1 MLRDRLEV
9 DAEALREINDFLLDP
24 DNSLVNDLMEII
36 ERYGGVEEINKRA
49 SESRDLDSILERLER
64 VNPSYV
70 KDLEWLMRERDAGR
84 FIELKRYCEGVL
96 GEEFESIDF
105 SKSPKVTLEIS
116 ACNFFEW
123 FIKEAERAIK
133 RGDLM
138 PARYITTRS
147 MKELVEDGDLSALI
161 AATQIIGASHVVTL
175 DTRGTMPG
183 PDGQP
188 INVHLGGC
196 EAITGYF
203 GGVGVPNRYVLNWVE
218 ELLHYYTN
226 YGVREVLNINFGTVL
241 LGFILHRLG
250 VDIKFKISVY
260 LGHDNP
266 YCCLWTIMMA
276 KLFSRP
282 DGATPLSG
290 LNLSNSV
297 DIYTIKLT
305 AYIRDKLGFRDKI
318 RIEHHI
324 TESYKGIVRQPY
336 DRLEQLLKVA
346 DHIHNLS
353 AKHEGAPPEVEEKRE
368 HPSNILEYFIPKD
381 EILGKGLMGY
391 LLQNYLDKHDAV
403 NRTARALVKNG
414 LGVIAA
420 EKLHGKL

>member
-1 MLRDRLEV
+1 MLRDRLEIDV
-9 DAEALREINDFLLDP
+9 KALHEINNFLLDS
-24 DNSLVNDLMEII
+24 DNPLINDLLEII
-36 ERYGGVEEINKRA
+36 DRYGGVEEINKRA
-49 SESRDLDSILERLER
+49 SESRDFDSILERLKK
-64 VNPSYV
+64 VNPDYV
-70 KDLEWLMRERDAGR
+70 EDLEWLMRKRDAGG
-84 FIELKRYCEGVL
+84 FVELRRYCEDLL
-96 GEEFESIDF
+96 GEEFELMDF
-105 SKSPKVTLEIS
+105 DKAPKVTLEIS
-116 ACNFFEW
+116 ACNFFKW
-123 FIKEAERAIK
+123 LIKEAERAIEK
-133 RGDLM
+133 GDLM

-147 MKELVEDGDLSALI
+147 MKELVEDGDLPALI
-161 AATQIIGASHVVTL
+161 AATQIMGATHVVTL

-203 GGVGVPNRYVLNWVE
+203 GGIGVPNRYVLSWVE
-218 ELLHYYTN
+218 ELLHYYVS

-241 LGFILHRLG
+241 LGFILYRLG

-276 KLFSRP
+276 KLFSRQ
-282 DGATPLSG
+282 DGTTALSG

-297 DIYTIKLT
+297 DVYTIELT
-305 AYIRDKLGFRDKI
+305 AYIREKLGFRDEI

-336 DRLEQLLKVA
+336 DRLEQLLEVA
-346 DHIHNLS
+346 GHVHNLS
-353 AKHEGAPPEVEEKRE
+353 AKHEGAPPEVEERRE
-368 HPSNILEYFIPKD
+368 HPSNILEYFIPKE
-381 EILGKGLMGY
+381 EILSKGLMNY

-420 EKLHGKL
+420 ENLHGRL